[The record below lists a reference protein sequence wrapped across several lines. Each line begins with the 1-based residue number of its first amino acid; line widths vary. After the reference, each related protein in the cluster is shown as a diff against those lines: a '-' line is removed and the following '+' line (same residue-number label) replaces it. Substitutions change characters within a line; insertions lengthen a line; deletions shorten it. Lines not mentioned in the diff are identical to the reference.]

1 MYEFFTKNF
10 ENYIIENSK
19 EHLIYLIPGEK
30 LAPQFDW
37 YGEQRAEA
45 FNVLKTKPLK
55 NDIEERDFFFLHMM
69 IWDKEKMQLAG
80 GQRFLLSE
88 KGSVNNKVHSYLESY
103 HPGTFEKLK
112 NDNFCEIGRTFVM
125 PDFQNKK
132 ILKELIRGFV
142 RIPESKKMTIGI
154 GLISFNHRSLNKD
167 CINAFL
173 KILQLSNKRTLG
185 LPNGKYIY
193 EHQMDYEIDSEKFK
207 LKSEN
212 IKFIEKEL
220 KKLDGN
226 FQMPQVLK
234 PYLRYCEVSY
244 ENYSIAKDYN
254 GIIQLLFSGRSEN
267 ISDKQRKYL
276 AKYNF

>member
-1 MYEFFTKNF
+1 
-10 ENYIIENSK
+10 
-19 EHLIYLIPGEK
+19 
-30 LAPQFDW
+30 
-37 YGEQRAEA
+37 
-45 FNVLKTKPLK
+45 
-55 NDIEERDFFFLHMM
+55 
-69 IWDKEKMQLAG
+69 
-80 GQRFLLSE
+80 
-88 KGSVNNKVHSYLESY
+88 
-103 HPGTFEKLK
+103 
-112 NDNFCEIGRTFVM
+112 M

-142 RIPESKKMTIGI
+142 RIPESKKMNVGI
-154 GLISFNHRSLNKD
+154 GLISFNHRSLNKE

-173 KILQLSNKRTLG
+173 KILKLSNKQSLD

-193 EHQMDYEIDSEKFK
+193 EHQIDYEIDSEKFK

-220 KKLDGN
+220 KKIDGN

-254 GIIQLLFSGRSEN
+254 GIMQLLFSGRSEN

-276 AKYNF
+276 EKYSF